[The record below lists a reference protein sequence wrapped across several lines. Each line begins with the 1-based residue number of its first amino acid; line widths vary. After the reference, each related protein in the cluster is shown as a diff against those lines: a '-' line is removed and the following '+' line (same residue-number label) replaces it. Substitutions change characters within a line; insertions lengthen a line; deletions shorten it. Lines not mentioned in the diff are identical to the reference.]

1 MMVKKILN
9 VTAVISA
16 AVMMIYFVNRLIYS
30 GSDISRTQMPVTDL
44 PAILVISF
52 ICAVGTVLIQ
62 DGNDETVSRRESLLR
77 YIIHIIFLVAV
88 VLIGGYILGWYTPG
102 IGGILIMV
110 ISIAFVYAFTFFMI
124 YYNSK
129 KTADEVNKKIKE
141 RTEKKV

>member
-1 MMVKKILN
+1 MVKKILN

-88 VLIGGYILGWYTPG
+88 LLIGGYILGWYTPG

>member
-1 MMVKKILN
+1 MVKKILN

-88 VLIGGYILGWYTPG
+88 VLIGGYFLGWYTLG

-141 RTEKKV
+141 RTEKND

>member
-1 MMVKKILN
+1 MVKKILN

-141 RTEKKV
+141 RTEKND

>member
-1 MMVKKILN
+1 MVKKILN

>member
-1 MMVKKILN
+1 MVKKILN

-110 ISIAFVYAFTFFMI
+110 ISIAFVYAFTFFII

>member
-9 VTAVISA
+9 VTSVISA
-16 AVMMIYFVNRLIYS
+16 AVMMIYFVNRLIYC

-77 YIIHIIFLVAV
+77 YIIHIIFLIAV

-110 ISIAFVYAFTFFMI
+110 ISIALVYAFTFFII

-129 KTADEVNKKIKE
+129 KTA
-141 RTEKKV
+141 